1 MSNETK
7 EKTTA
12 EIAAENPATI
22 NEAGAVT
29 AEEMAHVAATLE
41 TAPAKKVRQR
51 QEPARAGT
59 GRKTESSPRQSKGG
73 N

>member
-12 EIAAENPATI
+12 EIAAENLATI

-29 AEEMAHVAATLE
+29 AEEMAH
-41 TAPAKKVRQR
+41 APGA
-51 QEPARAGT
+51 
-59 GRKTESSPRQSKGG
+59 
-73 N
+73 